1 MIKFFGLLSKKKKI
15 KLKSLVSIYCQ
26 TLDEVISGGFIEIK
40 DFINN
45 NNNLENNP
53 NLQQNDIKWFRII
66 IYLGNLNN
74 LNSYFEEDEVS
85 KLRNSILD
93 EIYKDLSENDKT
105 SSIERFLQY
114 EGYFFDLMSEFGSE
128 IDAMAFAIFD
138 KYNINEFQGEL
149 FKRKNKPNPI
159 FISEMKNLI
168 KHFIWNWDEY
178 LKKNKLK
185 F

>member
-1 MIKFFGLLSKKKKI
+1 MIKFFGLLSKKEKI
-15 KLKSLVSIYCQ
+15 KLNSLVSIYCQ
-26 TLDEVISGGFIEIK
+26 TLDEVISVGFVEIK

-74 LNSYFEEDEVS
+74 LNSHFEEDEVS
-85 KLRNSILD
+85 KLRNFIVD
-93 EIYKDLSENDKT
+93 EIYKDLSGNEKT

-114 EGYFFDLMSEFGSE
+114 EGYFFDLISEFGSE

-178 LKKNKLK
+178 LQKNKLK

>member
-1 MIKFFGLLSKKKKI
+1 MIKFFGLLSKKKKVNI
-15 KLKSLVSIYCQ
+15 KSLVSIYCH
-26 TLDEVISGGFIEIK
+26 TLDEVINGGFVEIK

-53 NLQQNDIKWFRII
+53 NLQPDDIKWFRII

-74 LNSYFEEDEVS
+74 LNSHFEEEEVM
-85 KLRNSILD
+85 KLRNSIVD
-93 EIYKDLSENDKT
+93 EIYSSMNENEKLSAVE
-105 SSIERFLQY
+105 SFLQY
-114 EGYFFDLMSEFGSE
+114 ESYFSDLIREFGSE

-138 KYNINEFQGEL
+138 KYNINDFQGEL

-178 LKKNKLK
+178 LQKNKLK

>member
-26 TLDEVISGGFIEIK
+26 TLDEVISVGFVEIK

-74 LNSYFEEDEVS
+74 LNSHFEEDEVS
-85 KLRNSILD
+85 KLRNSIVD

>member
-15 KLKSLVSIYCQ
+15 KIKSLVSIYCQ
-26 TLDEVISGGFIEIK
+26 TLDEVIDGGFVEIK

-53 NLQQNDIKWFRII
+53 NLQHNDIKWFRII
-66 IYLGNLNN
+66 IFLGNLNN
-74 LNSYFEEDEVS
+74 LNSHFEENEVMQ
-85 KLRNSILD
+85 LRNLIVD
-93 EIYKDLSENDKT
+93 EIFADLNENKRISEVE
-105 SSIERFLQY
+105 SFLQY
-114 EGYFFDLMSEFGSE
+114 EGYFLDLMNEFGSE

-138 KYNINEFQGEL
+138 KYNINDFQGEL

-178 LKKNKLK
+178 LQKNKLK